1 MEVTKMKYWEIEDSR
16 EGNIRI
22 TWNESATFNLQSRPW
37 ALTLKGLTHGDWT
50 DYHCFTCF
58 GIKTEKEAYAHAL
71 DVLKE
76 GICT

>member
-1 MEVTKMKYWEIEDSR
+1 MKHWEIEDSR

-22 TWNESATFNLQSRPW
+22 TWNESATFNLQYGSI
-37 ALTLKGLTHGDWT
+37 HGNWM

-76 GICT
+76 GICI